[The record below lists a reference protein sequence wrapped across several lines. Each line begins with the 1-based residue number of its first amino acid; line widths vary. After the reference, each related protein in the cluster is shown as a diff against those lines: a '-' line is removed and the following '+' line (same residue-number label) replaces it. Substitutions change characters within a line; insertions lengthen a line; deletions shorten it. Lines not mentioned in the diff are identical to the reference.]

1 MPHPTAS
8 VVPFF
13 NSFVSVFFRLG
24 LRRFILV
31 LIVIFLIL
39 HGLFPPCSDDYKNK
53 KTIPGLLPF
62 VSSFSISAF
71 YCLCLMIKIIVIR
84 YRIIKITVI
93 ITVQLII
100 QYLRHMLFGRGSGF
114 SISCIFP
121 FLQVLPGNPLALPPG
136 IPRSPDLVLSVGVLW
151 KQLPQELPQRSQAA
165 PL

>member
-1 MPHPTAS
+1 MPFDFTDNGQQMDLFPGCRIRQRQLS
-8 VVPFF
+8 RFF

-71 YCLCLMIKIIVIR
+71 LLFMFND
-84 YRIIKITVI
+84 
-93 ITVQLII
+93 QNH
-100 QYLRHMLFGRGSGF
+100 RH
-114 SISCIFP
+114 P
-121 FLQVLPGNPLALPPG
+121 LPDNQNHCHHHRSAYNPVP
-136 IPRSPDLVLSVGVLW
+136 
-151 KQLPQELPQRSQAA
+151 
-165 PL
+165 